1 MSQGAASPA
10 YRRLLDWLRARGSA
24 LVAFSGGVD
33 SSLVAVAAHD
43 ALGPRALAV
52 TLQTQL
58 TPAAEVE
65 AARALAADLG
75 LRHRVVALDAL
86 AQPEVRAN
94 QPARCYHCKRALFGA
109 LCALARAE
117 GLAAVLDGT
126 QADDRLEDRP
136 GQRALLELGVA
147 SPLLELGLGKRAV
160 RRLLG
165 ARGLRSADRPA
176 AACLATRIPFGQEL
190 DPARL
195 RRVEQAEAAL
205 RALGFEALRVRDHRE
220 LARVELPLRELRRAL
235 GAGLRERLVAA
246 LRQAGYV
253 YATLDLRGLRSGSA
267 GEALRPPK
275 AGG

>member
-1 MSQGAASPA
+1 LSQGAASPA